1 MDSNLFTKY
10 SLPSYFKI
18 IGLVVILISLL
29 VLVFAAFIKSYLVF
43 FPASNIILMYNRI
56 SFLCGLSLVVFS
68 REREENDETD
78 KARLVALIFSMAASV
93 LLLVVIEIINVFNN
107 NSPIYAIDF
116 MIIEMCLYYIIFK
129 FNR

>member
-116 MIIEMCLYYIIFK
+116 MIIEMCLYYIIFI

>member
-68 REREENDETD
+68 REREEDDETD

>member
-68 REREENDETD
+68 REREEDDETD

-107 NSPIYAIDF
+107 NSPIYAFDF
-116 MIIEMCLYYIIFK
+116 MIIEMCLYYIIFI